1 MYFGERHFDTLNE
14 FDTLT
19 RRLRRSR
26 TGTLD
31 FLLNYYKQ
39 TEKRRVEPVIL
50 YPPGIFMKRDKE
62 YFRRLKYFK
71 KMGEDSFKRR
81 GQSLNK
87 YQLVSLVSVLLDESY
102 RK

>member
-1 MYFGERHFDTLNE
+1 MNYNEYREYLKNKKLEEQQIKDETPKKETITMYFGERHFDTLSE

-50 YPPGIFMKRDKE
+50 
-62 YFRRLKYFK
+62 
-71 KMGEDSFKRR
+71 
-81 GQSLNK
+81 
-87 YQLVSLVSVLLDESY
+87 
-102 RK
+102 

>member
-1 MYFGERHFDTLNE
+1 MNYTETPKKETITMYFGERHFDTLNE

-39 TEKRRVEPVIL
+39 TEKRRVEPIIL
-50 YPPGIFMKRDKE
+50 
-62 YFRRLKYFK
+62 
-71 KMGEDSFKRR
+71 
-81 GQSLNK
+81 
-87 YQLVSLVSVLLDESY
+87 
-102 RK
+102 

>member
-1 MYFGERHFDTLNE
+1 MNYNEYREFLKNKKLEEQQIKDETPKKETITMYFGERHFDTLNE

-31 FLLNYYKQ
+31 YLLNYYKQ

-50 YPPGIFMKRDKE
+50 
-62 YFRRLKYFK
+62 
-71 KMGEDSFKRR
+71 
-81 GQSLNK
+81 
-87 YQLVSLVSVLLDESY
+87 
-102 RK
+102 

>member
-1 MYFGERHFDTLNE
+1 MNYNEYREYLKNKKLEEQQIKDETPKKETITMYFGERHFDTLNE

-50 YPPGIFMKRDKE
+50 
-62 YFRRLKYFK
+62 
-71 KMGEDSFKRR
+71 
-81 GQSLNK
+81 
-87 YQLVSLVSVLLDESY
+87 
-102 RK
+102 